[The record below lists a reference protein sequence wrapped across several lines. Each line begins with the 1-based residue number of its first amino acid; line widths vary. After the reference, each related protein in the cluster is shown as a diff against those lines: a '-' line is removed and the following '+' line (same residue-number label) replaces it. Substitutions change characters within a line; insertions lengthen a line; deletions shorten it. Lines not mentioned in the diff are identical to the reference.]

1 MSEGPAHQARVG
13 LGSSH
18 SRSAS
23 ERAWSQPFPGSAGSG
38 NGDMRGGGGGGG
50 GKGAALLLLLASVLW
65 VTVQSQQRGEPHGR
79 NTGDPGA
86 GERERAGTA
95 GQSAALRA
103 VGWAHAPW
111 RRADLLRAA
120 PGWDTGGGGPPAPED
135 RDCSRSLRL
144 RSPLAPRTGE
154 AGVGGGGPPL
164 SSFRGTLSSSSAVD
178 GESGASGT

>member
-23 ERAWSQPFPGSAGSG
+23 ERAWSQPSPGAQAAATAVCAAAAAAREPRSCCSWPQCSGSPCRASREVSPAAGTRVT
-38 NGDMRGGGGGGG
+38 RG
-50 GKGAALLLLLASVLW
+50 LASGSV
-65 VTVQSQQRGEPHGR
+65 RGPR
-79 NTGDPGA
+79 DK
-86 GERERAGTA
+86 
-95 GQSAALRA
+95 
-103 VGWAHAPW
+103 APW

-120 PGWDTGGGGPPAPED
+120 RGWDTGGGGPLAPED
-135 RDCSRSLRL
+135 GGCSRSLRL

-178 GESGASGT
+178 G